1 MYSPRGNGAGATTPI
16 LHVHACGA
24 GGRSI
29 VKCRQE
35 LVEVVVVVVLVVVVV
50 VAAAGAIVAH
60 HCCEVHRSL
69 GYRCPRTVEE
79 H

>member
-1 MYSPRGNGAGATTPI
+1 M
-16 LHVHACGA
+16 
-24 GGRSI
+24 
-29 VKCRQE
+29 KCRQE